1 MGNFSSVFK
10 SLRLSYKLTQD
21 ELAKSLGISK
31 SAISMYENGN
41 REPDFV
47 TLEKIADFYNVD
59 MDYLLGRSTNTT
71 ELPLPQRS
79 QSPYDNVELLI
90 ARNGKKMSKEQKLKL
105 IQLLLEEDN

>member
-21 ELAKSLGISK
+21 ELAKALGISK

-71 ELPLPQRS
+71 ELPQPQRNP
-79 QSPYDNVELLI
+79 SPYDDVELLI

-105 IQLLLEEDN
+105 IQLLLEDDK